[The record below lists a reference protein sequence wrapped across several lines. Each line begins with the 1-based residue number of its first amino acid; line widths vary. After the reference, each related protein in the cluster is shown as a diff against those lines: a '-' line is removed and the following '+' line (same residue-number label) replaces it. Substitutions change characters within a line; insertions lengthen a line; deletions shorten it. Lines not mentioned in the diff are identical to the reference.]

1 MLSVLSF
8 LSDPITNGF
17 SRGIE
22 HEADV
27 YGQEAIHGIVADPQ
41 ATAVHSFQTLGE
53 ASLDDPNPNRFVEF
67 WTFNHPSVS
76 SRAAFAAAYNPWA
89 PGQTPRYFKK

>member
-1 MLSVLSF
+1 MCAVAREY
-8 LSDPITNGF
+8 I
-17 SRGIE
+17 R
-22 HEADV
+22 
-27 YGQEAIHGIVADPQ
+27 GIVADPQ

-76 SRAAFAAAYNPWA
+76 SRAAFAAAYDPWA